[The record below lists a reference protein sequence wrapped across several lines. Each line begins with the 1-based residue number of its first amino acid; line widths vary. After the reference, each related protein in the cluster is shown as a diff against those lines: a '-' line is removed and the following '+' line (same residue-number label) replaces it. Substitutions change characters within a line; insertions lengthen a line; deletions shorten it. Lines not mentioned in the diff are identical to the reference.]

1 MSAEK
6 LLIVDDEPD
15 FAEFVRTVAA
25 DMGFDVTVTSRG
37 DAFKK
42 AYFEEN
48 PGVLVLDI
56 IMPYTDGIELLMW
69 LAEQNCTSKIIIA
82 TGYTEDYGL
91 LAEKLGKASGLA
103 MSVVLNKPITPSQLR
118 EALSG

>member
-6 LLIVDDEPD
+6 LLVVDDEPD
-15 FAEFVRTVAA
+15 FGEFVRTVAA
-25 DMGFDVTVTSRG
+25 DMGFDVTVVDRG

-42 AYFEEN
+42 TYLELR
-48 PGVLVLDI
+48 PSVLVLDI

-69 LAEQNCTSKIIIA
+69 LAEQNCTSKIVIA
-82 TGYTEDYGL
+82 TGYTSDYGL

-103 MSVVLNKPITPSQLR
+103 MSTVLHKPMTPSQLR
-118 EALSG
+118 AALTE